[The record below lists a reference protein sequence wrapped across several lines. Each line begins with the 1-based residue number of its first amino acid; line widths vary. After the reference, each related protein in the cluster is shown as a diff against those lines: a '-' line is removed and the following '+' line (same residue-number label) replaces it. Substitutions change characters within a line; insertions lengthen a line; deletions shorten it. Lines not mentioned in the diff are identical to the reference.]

1 MNIQD
6 IVLDQKHPI
15 TDFNNMVVG
24 DTTVNLGKVLA
35 AASLVSASAHF
46 QVPKEPLKVKD
57 FKDASKLSK
66 SDATFDIQNWSKHD
80 FGSWFSYKPSAGLEC
95 FVLFITPTKY
105 IEMDV
110 HLNEME
116 ISFKTNVVIPLNALN
131 HLGSELVKMKSIAL
145 LLDAIDTVQQ
155 VAMDDARIFTS
166 VLPSKRSTN
175 PDQDGNEDIDVFK
188 VSGFKWAILQKRD
201 NEFRL
206 YHIETKAY
214 FELEFGKHAY
224 GVKDVYLD
232 GLELVQIETL
242 HKDLT
247 DFLSTPK
254 EPVTEEISSEET
266 EDVKTDN
273 PDRVAIVNLIDSLR
287 SMVGEMDDEDF
298 SSNRLLHK
306 LYGPLGKLASEI
318 DCIQERNSFMRDF
331 DNGRQQRANGTNT
344 SDDDIRRSRDL
355 RDEWDRSYRGRN
367 RSQDRR

>member
-6 IVLDQKHPI
+6 VVLDQKHPI

-35 AASLVSASAHF
+35 AASLVSTNVHF

-66 SDATFDIQNWSKHD
+66 SNSLFDIRNWSKEE
-80 FGSWFSYKPSAGLEC
+80 FGSWFSYKPSEGLEC
-95 FVLFITPTKY
+95 YVLFITPTKY

-116 ISFKTNVVIPLNALN
+116 ITFKTNVTIPTNAVN
-131 HLGSELVKMKSIAL
+131 HLSNELIKMKGIAL
-145 LLDAIDTVQQ
+145 LLDALDTVQQ
-155 VAMDDARIFTS
+155 VAGGDVRIFTS
-166 VLPSKRSTN
+166 TLPTRSVVSLSHCK
-175 PDQDGNEDIDVFK
+175 NEDIDAFK
-188 VSGFKWAILQKRD
+188 LSGFKWVIVKKD
-201 NEFRL
+201 FEFRL

-214 FELEFGKHAY
+214 FELEFGRHQY

-232 GLELVQIETL
+232 GLEHEQIETL

-254 EPVTEEISSEET
+254 EPVTEEIEE
-266 EDVKTDN
+266 VNTDN
-273 PDRVAIVNLIDSLR
+273 PDRVAIVKLIDSLR
-287 SMVGEMDDEDF
+287 SMVDEMNDEDF
-298 SSNRLLHK
+298 SSNRFLHK

-331 DNGRQQRANGTNT
+331 NNGRQQRATDINT

-355 RDEWDRSYRGRN
+355 RDEWDRSHRGRN